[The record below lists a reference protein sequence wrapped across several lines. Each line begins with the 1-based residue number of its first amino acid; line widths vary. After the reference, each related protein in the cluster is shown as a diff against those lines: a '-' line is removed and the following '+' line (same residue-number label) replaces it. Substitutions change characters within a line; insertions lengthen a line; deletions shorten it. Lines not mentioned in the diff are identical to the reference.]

1 MTLLSVIKD
10 VCANVGV
17 QLPTSVF
24 SGITGNRT
32 MQEMLQLASETAQT
46 IAYDTRDWTRLKTTV
61 TYPGDGVVTGGV
73 MHGTTAFDLP
83 ANYKRM
89 LLTANV
95 WRSTS
100 SMTPSRFIP
109 DADEWLQRRARNW
122 NEQPYG
128 EWTMMGGKI
137 HIWPMMPVGQS
148 SYFAYLDKNC
158 ISLDSGGTGDIFL
171 NDLDT
176 FLLDERLLRLGMIWK
191 WKSNKGA
198 AYAEDMGS
206 YETALGMV
214 SGHDSPGGIIVGRNT
229 LSSSVRVAYPY
240 PVVP

>member
-1 MTLLSVIKD
+1 MTLLSVTKD
-10 VCANVGV
+10 VCAVVGV

-32 MQEMLQLASETAQT
+32 MQEMLQLATDIVQM

-61 TYPGDGVVTGGV
+61 TYAGDG
-73 MHGTTAFDLP
+73 HTAAFNLP

-89 LLTANV
+89 LLSANV

-109 DADEWLQRRARNW
+109 DTDEWLQRRARHW

-128 EWTMMGGKI
+128 EWTMLGGQILLQPVMG
-137 HIWPMMPVGQS
+137 VGES
-148 SYFAYLDKNC
+148 AYFAYLDKNC
-158 ISLDSGGTGDIFL
+158 IGLDSGGTGDAFL

-176 FLLDERLLRLGMIWK
+176 FLIDERLLRLGMIWK
-191 WKSNKGA
+191 WKANKGS
-198 AYAEDMGS
+198 AYAEDMGN
-206 YETALGMV
+206 YETALAMV
-214 SGHDSPGGIIVGRNT
+214 SGHDSPAPIIVGRNT
-229 LSSSVRVAYPY
+229 MSSNLRVAYPY